1 MQPNAPILP
10 GGQTMT
16 DPAMV
21 TDTLLRAAQQ
31 AATKSLTAQGQDCKD
46 FATAALNFAQAVI
59 VLDPQMSQGGTPLEH
74 DLALKGMEGETQ
86 ARVAAIQGETAVAV
100 EHVRG
105 EHSLRQARET
115 AAAPTPRKKVT
126 VNRENGRMTGMDVE
140 G

>member
-1 MQPNAPILP
+1 
-10 GGQTMT
+10 
-16 DPAMV
+16 
-21 TDTLLRAAQQ
+21 
-31 AATKSLTAQGQDCKD
+31 
-46 FATAALNFAQAVI
+46 
-59 VLDPQMSQGGTPLEH
+59 
-74 DLALKGMEGETQ
+74 MEGETQ